1 MKPIVSTVRT
11 IHHLAATGGT
21 LIAKC
26 IAAAESVWLA
36 SEVNPFVESSN
47 RFDPR
52 HLLSG
57 LDARYNFLGEEDLR
71 DFFLWQVERAQQLAA
86 REQKHLVIRE
96 YTNAFYFAPVIDPR
110 LPVLDVLKGAGYA
123 TRSVATVRHPLDS
136 YLALLEHVWLLK
148 ELRSIELYSAR
159 YLRFLADVR
168 AAELPIFRY
177 EDFVIDPDDQLR
189 RITDALELEFPDGFR
204 DRIAS
209 IALTGD
215 SGRSSAAI
223 APRPRRQP
231 SRRLSRQIR
240 RELDSPSYVELCE
253 QLGYRPGF
261 DEQPLP

>member
-1 MKPIVSTVRT
+1 VSTVRT

-36 SEVNPFVESSN
+36 SEANPFVESSN

-57 LDARYNFLGEEDLR
+57 LDARYSFLGEEDLR
-71 DFFLWQVERAQQLAA
+71 DFFLWQVERAQHLAV

-136 YLALLEHVWLLK
+136 YLALLEHVWLLP
-148 ELRSIELYSAR
+148 ELRSVEAYSAR
-159 YLRFLADVR
+159 YLHFLADVR
-168 AAELPIFRY
+168 SAELPIFRY

-189 RITDALELEFPDGFR
+189 RITDALELEFPIGFR

-209 IALTGD
+209 ITLTGD

-223 APRPRRQP
+223 ATRPRRRP
-231 SRRLSRQIR
+231 SRRLSRQIL
-240 RELDSPSYVELCE
+240 RELNAPSYLKLCE

-261 DEQPLP
+261 DDQPLA